1 MAMFPALLGLLAA
14 AVLWIPGSA
23 WAQRTYRCVD
33 DRGAVHIEQGVLPAW
48 CASQYAP
55 VASEKPAT
63 PREVDGTKRWLE
75 GQLASE
81 IAREEGCRKGHDRVD
96 DIVDGGLDAVDDLS
110 DNRRLGRHVANRTAK
125 RMVQAGKEA
134 HARLAQCVTDAQA
147 RAGEL
152 RAAIADPVKINA
164 AVPEWRAAQQRIE
177 RERLAQQK
185 AEQEKR
191 LAAVRDAEERE
202 RAAQAKKRAAEEA
215 DADAQRRAEA
225 EREVEQGRAR
235 AIRRD
240 LGALLDRIAATG
252 RAIIDARETA
262 RAELAQVEK
271 DVEILQRRYGWA
283 LRAPEYREPIAAIV
297 EGILALR
304 AAGAAMERE
313 AQMAASSAELAARFQ
328 AMNKRMASGP
338 STLLDRANLDTLARE
353 AAGTRAEHEKAMR
366 TLADHRGTLVRT
378 VERTMQLSASLQ

>member
-1 MAMFPALLGLLAA
+1 MFPALLGLLAA

-23 WAQRTYRCVD
+23 WAQRIYRCVD
-33 DRGAVHIEQGVLPAW
+33 DRGTVHIEQGVLPAW
-48 CASQYAP
+48 CASQYTP
-55 VASEKPAT
+55 VARDKPGT

-75 GQLASE
+75 GQLASQ
-81 IAREEGCRKGHDRVD
+81 IAREERCRTGHERVEDILD
-96 DIVDGGLDAVDDLS
+96 DGLDSIDELS
-110 DNRRLGRHVANRTAK
+110 DNRRSGRVSHAERRVAK
-125 RMVQAGKEA
+125 RMVKAAAGA
-134 HARLAQCVTDAQA
+134 HARLDQCVTEAKA

-152 RAAIADPVKINA
+152 RAAIADPVKIDA

-185 AEQEKR
+185 AA
-191 LAAVRDAEERE
+191 LRDAEERE

-215 DADAQRRAEA
+215 EAETQRRAQA
-225 EREVEQGRAR
+225 QRQVEEERAR

-240 LGALLDRIAATG
+240 LGAMLDRIATTSRAT
-252 RAIIDARETA
+252 IDGRETA

-271 DVEILQRRYGWA
+271 DVEILPRRYGWA

-304 AAGAAMERE
+304 AAGAALERE
-313 AQMAASSAELAARFQ
+313 AQLAASSAELAARFH

-338 STLLDRANLDTLARE
+338 STLLDGANLDTLARE
-353 AAGTRAEHEKAMR
+353 AAGTRAEHEKAVR
-366 TLADHRGTLVRT
+366 TLADHRGALVRT